1 MAKKL
6 LKQVVGIDVAQKK
19 IDVSLG
25 RMDERGNTEV
35 YLYHKFANDETGF
48 LAFILWIKRHTEPQP
63 IRFVMEATGVY
74 HEHLAYFLSDN
85 GYSVSI
91 IMPNKMSNFFKT
103 REVKT
108 VTDKTMS
115 ETIAMFGLEKAL
127 TDWVPAKKVYRDL
140 RQITREREQ
149 LVDERTMVKNQL
161 HAEQV
166 QAYPNETTLVRVMER
181 IKLLNRQIAEIKAE
195 ITAMTQQDP
204 EVCASMELVMSVPGV
219 GLLTAAIVLSETDG
233 FSLMTNKR
241 QLASYAGFDV
251 IEKESGTSVK
261 AKTRISKKGNRHLRK
276 AMHLP
281 ALSAIRCAQ
290 IYKDVFARIVGKTG
304 IKMKGAVAVQ
314 RKLLEMIYT
323 IHTTKKPFEIDYLQ
337 NEAKRKKEKAEA
349 EKKRVA
355 PTELLAEQAGI

>member
-1 MAKKL
+1 VEIFNLHSFMAKKL

-25 RMDERGNTEV
+25 RMDETGNTEV
-35 YLYHKFANDETGF
+35 YVYRKFANDQKGF
-48 LAFILWIKRHTEPQP
+48 AAFILWVKKHTEPQEL

-74 HEHLAYFLSDN
+74 HEHLAYFLFGN
-85 GYSVSI
+85 GYAVSI

-108 VTDKTMS
+108 ITDKTMS
-115 ETIAMFGLEKAL
+115 ETIAMFGLEKVL
-127 TDWVPAKKVYRDL
+127 TDWVPAKKVYREL

-166 QAYPNETTLVRVMER
+166 QAYPNATTLARVMDR
-181 IKLLNRQIAEIKAE
+181 IRLLNKQIKQIMDEIKE
-195 ITAMTQQDP
+195 RVQDDK
-204 EVCASMELVMSVPGV
+204 ELSATMKLVTTIPGV
-219 GLLTAAIVLSETDG
+219 ALLTATIVLSETDG
-233 FSLMTNKR
+233 FSLITNKR

-251 IEKESGTSVK
+251 IEKESGTSIK
-261 AKTRISKKGNRHLRK
+261 AKPRISKKGNRHLRK
-276 AMHLP
+276 AMHMP
-281 ALSAIRCAQ
+281 ALSAIGCAK
-290 IYKDVFARIVGKTG
+290 IYKDVFVRIVSRTG

-323 IHTTKKPFEIDYLQ
+323 IYSTKKPFEIDYLKQ
-337 NEAKRKKEKAEA
+337 EAQRKKEQAET
-349 EKKRVA
+349 EKS
-355 PTELLAEQAGI
+355 G